1 MARSKSDD
9 EVAVGKVADM
19 LIQAGCE
26 IESRAGT
33 DGFSDFTV
41 LMFSAY
47 HGHVGV
53 VRHLIDA
60 RCEINAQSSVGLVLE
75 GFSLRKLQLLQYC
88 FLQSLHKKPLQS
100 WCFKY
105 VFSHRNRSLQYIA
118 LSWEL

>member
-75 GFSLRKLQLLQYC
+75 GFLLRKLQLLEYC
-88 FLQSLHKKPLQS
+88 FLQSLAKKL
-100 WCFKY
+100 
-105 VFSHRNRSLQYIA
+105 VFQVRLLASKLFAVVYCTIVGVVI
-118 LSWEL
+118 WK

>member
-9 EVAVGKVADM
+9 EVAVGTVADM

-41 LMFSAY
+41 LKFSAY

-75 GFSLRKLQLLQYC
+75 GFLLRKLQLLEYC
-88 FLQSLHKKPLQS
+88 FLQSLAKKL
-100 WCFKY
+100 
-105 VFSHRNRSLQYIA
+105 VFQVRLLASKLFAVVYCTIVGVVI
-118 LSWEL
+118 WK

>member
-9 EVAVGKVADM
+9 EVAVGKVADT
-19 LIQAGCE
+19 LIQAGSE

-75 GFSLRKLQLLQYC
+75 GFSFRNCNYYNTVSC
-88 FLQSLHKKPLQS
+88 NHFTKKPLQS

-105 VFSHRNRSLQYIA
+105 AYSHRNRSL
-118 LSWEL
+118 